1 MLPDSIFLA
10 VYPLRYAIHL
20 GSLGCLEEARV
31 AVVLCCPKVMKLPQ
45 GDAWFHQLCCLFL
58 VVRLTKPKGK
68 VSRLWLVKTSG
79 MCWK

>member
-1 MLPDSIFLA
+1 MYFTVNCATRFYFFLA

-45 GDAWFHQLCCLFL
+45 VDAIGFTSY
-58 VVRLTKPKGK
+58 VVCF
-68 VSRLWLVKTSG
+68 W
-79 MCWK
+79 